1 MIQHALKMIE
11 LMETQAFQIYV
22 CVPTTGLDD
31 DNDEEKKQQKICSV
45 HIDII
50 ILLLIISLFLFFF
63 QFLSLRS
70 SSFFLQTLY
79 ICGCV
84 AHTGEVDLVCCLH
97 RKRANNNSIMYF
109 AIICHKD
116 VLQNPLSISVCF
128 VKVNKGLF
136 VVKQLFESFVTSDD
150 SD

>member
-1 MIQHALKMIE
+1 MMIMTRKRS
-11 LMETQAFQIYV
+11 
-22 CVPTTGLDD
+22 
-31 DNDEEKKQQKICSV
+31 KKICSV

-63 QFLSLRS
+63 SNFYLFVRLP
-70 SSFFLQTLY
+70 FFYRHY
-79 ICGCV
+79 ICGYV
-84 AHTGEVDLVCCLH
+84 AYTGEVDLVCCLH

-150 SD
+150 SDWFKTLYEITVLWSSLSSL